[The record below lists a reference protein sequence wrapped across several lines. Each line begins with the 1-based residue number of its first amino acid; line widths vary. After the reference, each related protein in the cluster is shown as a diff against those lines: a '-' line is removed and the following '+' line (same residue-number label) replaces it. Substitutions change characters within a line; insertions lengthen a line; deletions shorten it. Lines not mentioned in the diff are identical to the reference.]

1 MYISLDLLLKG
12 ESNMKK
18 LHVYTVYMDDGDA
31 FRVTVPAE
39 SEAAA
44 REYVAGNGDV
54 IAVKDAPLAGHRHR
68 MPGRHPP
75 PERMGPDGN

>member
-1 MYISLDLLLKG
+1 
-12 ESNMKK
+12 MKK

-31 FRVTVPAE
+31 FKVTVPAE

-54 IAVKDAPLAGHRHR
+54 IAVKDAPLQDIDTRCLADTLRR
-68 MPGRHPP
+68 
-75 PERMGPDGN
+75 DGWG